1 MVADSGGQLLKGSD
15 VSTDSPRTAERRRS
29 GALARRTLA
38 YPAVCALV
46 LTASAC
52 GSSADTGGSA
62 TTSSES
68 SSAAPTTRA
77 ESSSAGASPSEPM
90 AAAEITIEDFEYRTP
105 VSVRPGATVS
115 VTNMDEAHTV
125 TADDGSSFD
134 GTITAGATVTF
145 TAPTTP
151 GDYAFHCIL
160 HAGMNGV
167 LVVE

>member
-1 MVADSGGQLLKGSD
+1 V
-15 VSTDSPRTAERRRS
+15 
-29 GALARRTLA
+29 

-46 LTASAC
+46 LVASAC

-68 SSAAPTTRA
+68 ISAAPTTEA
-77 ESSSAGASPSEPM
+77 ESSSAGASSSAPVVG
-90 AAAEITIEDFEYRTP
+90 AEITIEDFEYRTP

-115 VTNMDEAHTV
+115 VTNMDEAHSV

-134 GTITAGATVTF
+134 ITVTAGATVTF

-151 GDYAFHCIL
+151 GSYAFHCIF
-160 HAGMNGV
+160 HSNMNGV